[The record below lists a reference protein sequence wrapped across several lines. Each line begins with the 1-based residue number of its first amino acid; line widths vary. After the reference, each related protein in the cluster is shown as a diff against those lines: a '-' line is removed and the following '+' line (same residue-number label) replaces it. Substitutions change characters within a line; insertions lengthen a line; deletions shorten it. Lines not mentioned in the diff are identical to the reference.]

1 LAIPLKPAAGRR
13 PPVSGIPLKG
23 AAFRPEGGDSGANCQ
38 GAAPIRPIFIQMPC
52 KATQVCEQAINPL
65 SDHRKNSLLAGPLT
79 TWRDL
84 SANTPAANRSWHMQL
99 LLNFL
104 RDTKGATSIE
114 YAMIGAVVS
123 IVIIGGTTVMGTK
136 MNANFSTMADAFN

>member
-1 LAIPLKPAAGRR
+1 
-13 PPVSGIPLKG
+13 
-23 AAFRPEGGDSGANCQ
+23 
-38 GAAPIRPIFIQMPC
+38 
-52 KATQVCEQAINPL
+52 
-65 SDHRKNSLLAGPLT
+65 
-79 TWRDL
+79 
-84 SANTPAANRSWHMQL
+84 MQL